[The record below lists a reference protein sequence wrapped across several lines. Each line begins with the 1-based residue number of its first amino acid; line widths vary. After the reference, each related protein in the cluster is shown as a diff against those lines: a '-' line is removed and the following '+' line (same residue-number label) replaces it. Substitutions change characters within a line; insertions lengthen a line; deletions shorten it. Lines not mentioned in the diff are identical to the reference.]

1 MGDDK
6 VISLCSRARTAL
18 AKAKTFEDFKDVRDC
33 GEAAIR
39 LAKSRRDVGV
49 EALTEAQEIVRRAE
63 RQLGLMLPAVTGGS
77 GRKKTDTMSVFLS
90 DLGIHEKQSSR
101 FQKIAQ
107 VPDEQFEEWICDCRA
122 TGDEMTQASAL
133 RLAAECTAD
142 PLQKKEQPPH
152 EEMSDAIEKAVAK
165 FLGQLT
171 RPDQFA
177 YVRRRIER
185 LSEFLKEEEEAH
197 GVRGARNKTALPSA
211 CACVLT

>member
-1 MGDDK
+1 MSDDK

-18 AKAKTFEDFKDVRDC
+18 AHAKSIQDFKDVRDC

-63 RQLGLMLPAVTGGS
+63 RQLGLMLPAVTGGR
-77 GRKKTDTMSVFLS
+77 GGDRKSKVIVTL
-90 DLGIHEKQSSR
+90 DLMGIDANQSKR

-107 VPDEQFEEWICDCRA
+107 VPDEQFEQWICDCRA
-122 TGDEMTQASAL
+122 AGDELTQAAAL
-133 RLAAECTAD
+133 RLADECTAD
-142 PLQKKEQPPH
+142 PAEKPEQPAH
-152 EEMSDAIEKAVAK
+152 EEMADAIEKAVAK
-165 FLGQLT
+165 FVGQLT
-171 RPDQFA
+171 RTDQFA

-197 GVRGARNKTALPSA
+197 GVRGARNKTAVTCSR
-211 CACVLT
+211 

>member
-1 MGDDK
+1 MEVRVMSDDK
-6 VISLCSRARTAL
+6 VISLCSRARAAL
-18 AKAKTFEDFKDVRDC
+18 AQAKTLEDFKEVRDC

-63 RQLGLMLPAVTGGS
+63 RQLGLMLPTVTGGR
-77 GRKKTDTMSVFLS
+77 GGDRKSSNTMLL
-90 DLGIHEKQSSR
+90 DRLGIERMQSSR

-122 TGDEMTQASAL
+122 TGDELTQAAAL

-142 PLQKKEQPPH
+142 PVQKKEQPPH
-152 EEMSDAIEKAVAK
+152 EQMADALEKAVAK
-165 FLGQLT
+165 FVGQLT
-171 RPDQFA
+171 RADQFA

-185 LSEFLKEEEEAH
+185 LSEFLKEEEEGH
-197 GVRGARNKTALPSA
+197 GVRGARNKTAGT
-211 CACVLT
+211 CAG

>member
-1 MGDDK
+1 MGDDN
-6 VISLCSRARTAL
+6 VILLCSRARTAL
-18 AKAKTFEDFKDVRDC
+18 AQAKTLEDFKDVRDC

-77 GRKKTDTMSVFLS
+77 GRKEKSHDVTFLA
-90 DLGIHEKQSSR
+90 DLGIEKMQSSR

-107 VPDEQFEEWICDCRA
+107 VPEEQFEEWICDCRA
-122 TGDEMTQASAL
+122 AGDELTQSAVL

-142 PLQKKEQPPH
+142 PEQKKEKPPH
-152 EEMSDAIEKAVAK
+152 EAMADAIEKAVAK
-165 FLGQLT
+165 FVGQLT
-171 RPDQFA
+171 LTDQFA

-197 GVRGARNKTALPSA
+197 GVRGARNKTAGTCSR
-211 CACVLT
+211 

>member
-18 AKAKTFEDFKDVRDC
+18 AHAKSIEDFKDVRDC

-63 RQLGLMLPAVTGGS
+63 RQLGLMLPAVTGGRGHNGVS
-77 GRKKTDTMSVFLS
+77 NTMLLT
-90 DLGIHEKQSSR
+90 DLGIERMQSSR

-107 VPDEQFEEWICDCRA
+107 VPDEQFEQWICDCRA
-122 TGDEMTQASAL
+122 AGDELTQAAAL

-142 PLQKKEQPPH
+142 PVEKLEQPAH
-152 EEMSDAIEKAVAK
+152 EEMADAIEKAVAK
-165 FLGQLT
+165 FVGQLT
-171 RPDQFA
+171 RTDQFA

-197 GVRGARNKTALPSA
+197 GIRGARNKTAGTCSR
-211 CACVLT
+211 

>member
-1 MGDDK
+1 MSDDK
-6 VISLCSRARTAL
+6 VISLCSRAKAAL
-18 AKAKTFEDFKDVRDC
+18 AQAKTLEDFKEVRDC

-63 RQLGLMLPAVTGGS
+63 RQLGLMLPAAIKRGGDRAKSHDVT
-77 GRKKTDTMSVFLS
+77 LLA
-90 DLGIHEKQSSR
+90 DLGIERMQSSR

-122 TGDEMTQASAL
+122 TGDELTQAAAL

-142 PLQKKEQPPH
+142 PVQKKEQPPH
-152 EEMSDAIEKAVAK
+152 EEMADALEKAVAK
-165 FLGQLT
+165 FVGQLT
-171 RPDQFA
+171 RADQFA

-185 LSEFLKEEEEAH
+185 LSEFLKEEEEGH
-197 GVRGARNKTALPSA
+197 GVRGARNKTAST
-211 CACVLT
+211 CAG

>member
-1 MGDDK
+1 MGGDK

-18 AKAKTFEDFKDVRDC
+18 AQAKTFEDFKDVRDC

-63 RQLGLMLPAVTGGS
+63 RQLGLMLPAVTGGRGGDRAS
-77 GRKKTDTMSVFLS
+77 NTMLLA
-90 DLGIHEKQSSR
+90 DLGIERMQSSR

-107 VPDEQFEEWICDCRA
+107 VPEEQFEEWICDCRA
-122 TGDEMTQASAL
+122 VGDEMTQAAAL
-133 RLAAECTAD
+133 RLATECTAD
-142 PLQKKEQPPH
+142 PVEKPEQPPH
-152 EEMSDAIEKAVAK
+152 EAMADAIEKAVAK
-165 FLGQLT
+165 FVGQLT
-171 RPDQFA
+171 RTDQFA

-197 GVRGARNKTALPSA
+197 GVRGARNKTAVTCSG
-211 CACVLT
+211 

>member
-63 RQLGLMLPAVTGGS
+63 RQLGLMLPAVTGGK
-77 GRKKTDTMSVFLS
+77 GGDRKSSCSLQLDF
-90 DLGIHEKQSSR
+90 LGIEKTQSSR

-122 TGDEMTQASAL
+122 TGDEMTQAAAL

-142 PLQKKEQPPH
+142 PFEKPEQPPH
-152 EEMSDAIEKAVAK
+152 EEMADAIEKAVAK
-165 FLGQLT
+165 FIGQLT
-171 RPDQFA
+171 RTDQFA

-197 GVRGARNKTALPSA
+197 GVRGARNKTAVTCSR
-211 CACVLT
+211 

>member
-18 AKAKTFEDFKDVRDC
+18 AQAKTLEDFKDVRDC

-63 RQLGLMLPAVTGGS
+63 RQLGLMLPAVTGGRGGDRAS
-77 GRKKTDTMSVFLS
+77 NTMLLAN
-90 DLGIHEKQSSR
+90 LGIERMQSSR

-107 VPDEQFEEWICDCRA
+107 VPDDQFEEWICDCRA
-122 TGDEMTQASAL
+122 AGDELTQAAVL

-142 PLQKKEQPPH
+142 PVEKPEQAPH

-165 FLGQLT
+165 FVGQLT
-171 RPDQFA
+171 RSDQFA

-197 GVRGARNKTALPSA
+197 GVRGARNKTAVTCSG
-211 CACVLT
+211 

>member
-1 MGDDK
+1 MKSDG
-6 VISLCSRARTAL
+6 IIALCSKARQAL
-18 AKAKTFEDFKDVRDC
+18 AQAKSIEDFKDVRDC

-77 GRKKTDTMSVFLS
+77 GRKEKSHDVTFLA
-90 DLGIHEKQSSR
+90 DLGIEKMQSSR

-107 VPDEQFEEWICDCRA
+107 VPEEQFEEWICDCRA
-122 TGDEMTQASAL
+122 AGDELTQAAAL
-133 RLAAECTAD
+133 RLAAEWTAD
-142 PLQKKEQPPH
+142 PVEKPEQAPH

-165 FLGQLT
+165 FVGQLT
-171 RPDQFA
+171 RSDQFA

-197 GVRGARNKTALPSA
+197 GVRGARNNTAVTCSR
-211 CACVLT
+211 

>member
-1 MGDDK
+1 MSDDK
-6 VISLCSRARTAL
+6 VISLCSRARAAL
-18 AKAKTFEDFKDVRDC
+18 AQAKTLEDFKEVRDC

-63 RQLGLMLPAVTGGS
+63 RQLGLMLPAVIKRGGD
-77 GRKKTDTMSVFLS
+77 KAKLQDATLL
-90 DLGIHEKQSSR
+90 DLGIEKTQSSR

-122 TGDEMTQASAL
+122 TGDELTQAAAL

-142 PLQKKEQPPH
+142 PVQKKDQPPH
-152 EEMSDAIEKAVAK
+152 EEMADALEKAVAK
-165 FLGQLT
+165 FVGQLT
-171 RPDQFA
+171 RADQFA

-185 LSEFLKEEEEAH
+185 LSEFLKEEEEGH
-197 GVRGARNKTALPSA
+197 GVRGARNKTAST
-211 CACVLT
+211 CSG

>member
-18 AKAKTFEDFKDVRDC
+18 AQAKTFEDFKDVRDC

-63 RQLGLMLPAVTGGS
+63 RQLGLMLPAVTGGRGHNGVS
-77 GRKKTDTMSVFLS
+77 CSVQLI
-90 DLGIHEKQSSR
+90 DLGIEKTQSSR

-142 PLQKKEQPPH
+142 PAEKPEQPPH
-152 EEMSDAIEKAVAK
+152 EAMADAIEKAVAK
-165 FLGQLT
+165 FVGQLT
-171 RPDQFA
+171 RTDQFG

-197 GVRGARNKTALPSA
+197 GVRGARNKTAGTCSR
-211 CACVLT
+211 

>member
-1 MGDDK
+1 MGDDN
-6 VISLCSRARTAL
+6 VILLCSRARTAL
-18 AKAKTFEDFKDVRDC
+18 AQAKTLEDFKDVRDC

-63 RQLGLMLPAVTGGS
+63 RQLGLMLPAVTGGRGHNGVS
-77 GRKKTDTMSVFLS
+77 NTMLLT
-90 DLGIHEKQSSR
+90 DLGIERMQSSR

-107 VPDEQFEEWICDCRA
+107 VPEEQFEEWICDCRA
-122 TGDEMTQASAL
+122 AGDELTQAAVL

-142 PLQKKEQPPH
+142 PEQKKEKPPH
-152 EEMSDAIEKAVAK
+152 EAMADAIEKAVAK
-165 FLGQLT
+165 FVGQLT
-171 RPDQFA
+171 LTDQFA

-197 GVRGARNKTALPSA
+197 GVRGARNKTAGTCSR
-211 CACVLT
+211 

>member
-1 MGDDK
+1 MSDDK

-18 AKAKTFEDFKDVRDC
+18 AHAKSIEDFKDVRDC

-63 RQLGLMLPAVTGGS
+63 RQLGLMLPAVTGGRGHNGVS
-77 GRKKTDTMSVFLS
+77 NTMLLT
-90 DLGIHEKQSSR
+90 DLGIERMQSSR

-107 VPDEQFEEWICDCRA
+107 VPDDQFEEWICNCRA
-122 TGDEMTQASAL
+122 TGDELTQAAAL
-133 RLAAECTAD
+133 RLADECTAD
-142 PLQKKEQPPH
+142 PVEKPEQPAH
-152 EEMSDAIEKAVAK
+152 EEMADAIEKAVAK
-165 FLGQLT
+165 FVGQLT
-171 RPDQFA
+171 RTDQFA

-197 GVRGARNKTALPSA
+197 GIRGARNKTAGTCSR
-211 CACVLT
+211 

>member
-1 MGDDK
+1 MKSDG
-6 VISLCSRARTAL
+6 IIALCSKARQAL
-18 AKAKTFEDFKDVRDC
+18 AQAKSIEDFKDVRDC

-77 GRKKTDTMSVFLS
+77 GRKEKSHDVTFLA
-90 DLGIHEKQSSR
+90 DLGIEKMQSSR

-107 VPDEQFEEWICDCRA
+107 VPEEQFEEWICDCRA
-122 TGDEMTQASAL
+122 AGDELTQAAVL
-133 RLAAECTAD
+133 RLAAECAAD
-142 PLQKKEQPPH
+142 PVEKPEQAPH

-165 FLGQLT
+165 FVGQLT
-171 RPDQFA
+171 RSDQFA

-197 GVRGARNKTALPSA
+197 GVRGARNNTAVTCSR
-211 CACVLT
+211 

>member
-18 AKAKTFEDFKDVRDC
+18 AHAKSIEDFKDVRDC

-63 RQLGLMLPAVTGGS
+63 RQLGLMLPSVTGGK
-77 GRKKTDTMSVFLS
+77 GGDRKSSCSLQLDA
-90 DLGIHEKQSSR
+90 LGIEKTQSSR

-107 VPDEQFEEWICDCRA
+107 VPDDQFEQWICDCRA
-122 TGDEMTQASAL
+122 AGDELTQAAAL

-142 PLQKKEQPPH
+142 PVEKPEQPAH
-152 EEMSDAIEKAVAK
+152 EEMADAIEKAVAK
-165 FLGQLT
+165 FVGQLT
-171 RPDQFA
+171 RTDQFA

-197 GVRGARNKTALPSA
+197 GIRGARNKTAGTCSR
-211 CACVLT
+211 

>member
-18 AKAKTFEDFKDVRDC
+18 AQAKTLEDFKDVRDC

-63 RQLGLMLPAVTGGS
+63 RQLGLMLPAVIRRGGD
-77 GRKKTDTMSVFLS
+77 KAKLQDATLLE
-90 DLGIHEKQSSR
+90 LGIEKTQSSR

-107 VPDEQFEEWICDCRA
+107 VPEEQFEEWICDCRA
-122 TGDEMTQASAL
+122 AGDELTQAAVL
-133 RLAAECTAD
+133 RLAAECAAD
-142 PLQKKEQPPH
+142 PVEKPEQAPH

-165 FLGQLT
+165 FVGQLT
-171 RPDQFA
+171 RSYQFA

-197 GVRGARNKTALPSA
+197 GVRGARNKTAGTCSG
-211 CACVLT
+211 

>member
-18 AKAKTFEDFKDVRDC
+18 AQAKTLEDFKDVRDC

-63 RQLGLMLPAVTGGS
+63 RQLGLMLPSVTGGS
-77 GRKKTDTMSVFLS
+77 GRKKNSHDASFLS
-90 DLGIHEKQSSR
+90 DLGINFDQSSR

-107 VPDEQFEEWICDCRA
+107 VPEEQFEEWICDCRA
-122 TGDEMTQASAL
+122 AGDELTQAAAL
-133 RLAAECTAD
+133 RLAAECTSD
-142 PLQKKEQPPH
+142 PVQKKEQPPH
-152 EEMSDAIEKAVAK
+152 EEMADAIEKAVAK
-165 FLGQLT
+165 FVGQLT
-171 RPDQFA
+171 RTDQFA
-177 YVRRRIER
+177 YVRRRIKR

-197 GVRGARNKTALPSA
+197 GVRGARNKTAGTCSR
-211 CACVLT
+211 